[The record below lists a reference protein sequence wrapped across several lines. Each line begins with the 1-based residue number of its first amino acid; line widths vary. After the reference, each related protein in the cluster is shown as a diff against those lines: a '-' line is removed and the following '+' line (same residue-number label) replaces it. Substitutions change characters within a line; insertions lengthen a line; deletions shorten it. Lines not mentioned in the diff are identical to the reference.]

1 MCPGVYGGEGTCGDK
16 DKPVQDQLNHQETGD
31 QQIFFDRG
39 MLLNAHE
46 FQNQMECEKW
56 GYSPPFVYCK
66 AFTPLNSAHR
76 SSYDAFESAV

>member
-1 MCPGVYGGEGTCGDK
+1 MAYLSVSSEAQNVPRRVWGR
-16 DKPVQDQLNHQETGD
+16 
-31 QQIFFDRG
+31 RG